1 VASLVFAQ
9 SANGVDNND
18 MQVDNAST
26 VTNLQLPDLSYG
38 FISDYL
44 NDTVQSVTKNANF
57 YDIIIFSAGIAIYGI
72 FIYHFYRFIARRDIF
87 SFDLERRLGGG
98 RYRADGKKTSAAPRV
113 AAYIATKFII
123 FPIMVFAWF
132 LAYSMFILLLT
143 QDLRPDK
150 VFFVT
155 SILIIGIRMA
165 SYYSEDLSK
174 DLAKT
179 IPFAILGI
187 FLFDQKFFTVEEVA
201 FSVGYMPQFVV
212 EIAAFLIVAF
222 VVEIVLSIVYL
233 VKIKFVGKRIKN
245 NKTGSAQAV

>member
-1 VASLVFAQ
+1 LNQLLAVLVVIVTSLMFAQ
-9 SANGVDNND
+9 SASAADSND
-18 MQVDNAST
+18 IQADNAN
-26 VTNLQLPDLSYG
+26 TNTAMDLQLPDLSYG
-38 FISDYL
+38 FILDYL
-44 NDTVQSVTKNANF
+44 NNTVQNVTKNVSF
-57 YDIIIFSAGIAIYGI
+57 YDIIIFSAGVAIYGI

-155 SILIIGIRMA
+155 SILNR
-165 SYYSEDLSK
+165 
-174 DLAKT
+174 
-179 IPFAILGI
+179 
-187 FLFDQKFFTVEEVA
+187 
-201 FSVGYMPQFVV
+201 
-212 EIAAFLIVAF
+212 
-222 VVEIVLSIVYL
+222 
-233 VKIKFVGKRIKN
+233 N
-245 NKTGSAQAV
+245 